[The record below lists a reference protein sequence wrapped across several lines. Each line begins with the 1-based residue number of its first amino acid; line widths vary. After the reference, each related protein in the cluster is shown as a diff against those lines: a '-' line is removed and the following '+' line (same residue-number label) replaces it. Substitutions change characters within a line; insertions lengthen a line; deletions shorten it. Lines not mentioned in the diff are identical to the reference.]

1 MAHNLFVFNNAQPLL
16 MITTHNRFLLI
27 VATSSSLLIVAL
39 KPHIISISQG
49 RFSGFKFALNPFNPS
64 FKVRYIDKSVDVCQ
78 IQLDVA
84 PPVQELGT
92 QPVHAR
98 ATARQ
103 ANELQWQSS

>member
-64 FKVRYIDKSVDVCQ
+64 FKVYMWDIDNSVDVCQ
-78 IQLDVA
+78 IQLDIA
-84 PPVQELGT
+84 PQAQGLGIQT
-92 QPVHAR
+92 VRGSPP
-98 ATARQ
+98 
-103 ANELQWQSS
+103 LGPGS